1 MAENVVDALLVTFGI
16 DNSEYVHGVDEAVEK
31 TREFSEKAPREAEH
45 GLKSIEQKFGATFQG
60 IFRSFIAPLTAA
72 LGATG
77 LFSQYTAAADRIG
90 KTAKRIGMDAQE
102 LQAWGEAA
110 KRAGGSTEGFM
121 HSVESLNFRL
131 SRMQLMGGKG
141 PLAKLFGDLH
151 ISATE
156 NGRLKDTFQILRE
169 LAGAM
174 DKMDEAG
181 KVELGKK
188 LKIAGIDPGTIALLQ
203 MGRISMDDLIKR
215 QRDLG
220 VYTEEDFKIT
230 TKFND
235 SLSDLQQVFKALAA
249 VILRVV
255 VPPITAITKA
265 MTVVIK
271 TFREHQ
277 GFIVAGLLVISGV
290 LSGVLLKAVTA
301 LGAAL
306 APLLAPIAAIAALG
320 LIFDE
325 IAVYAEGGQ
334 TALEG
339 LWKAIG
345 TPEDFRAVGKAAQ
358 DFGKELWDATK
369 SIGKELGGGLVNALK
384 NAFEKIDTN
393 KFAAGLKKTWDSFV
407 KMAERVGK
415 LFSGI
420 VKAVGSIFEPSDPGG
435 GWSLL
440 DAIIDG
446 ISSALSTV
454 SDVAEGVF
462 NFVGSVA
469 EYISSI
475 LESDAFSGLKGIGST
490 VGDLFATAIGVGKEL
505 FGLIGDIVKSVVS
518 LFSPEKPSGEW
529 SVLRGIID
537 GIAEVIK
544 LMVGWVTDLL
554 NAVKRVIQWIRSW
567 GGNSEEEENKAR
579 TQILGQQTEDQYV
592 AAEAQKLKSGNPSMS
607 DAEAQTAAKKQL
619 DKKIDQQ
626 VAATRVQDSYDLA
639 LFEVGL
645 GGMLEQAPQT
655 EPKSENP
662 APVAKQAAVT
672 EPPAPAPTPAEKPE
686 VKPAPA
692 PVVKPAPK
700 STPAP
705 KPAVK
710 PAPAAQAAPAPK
722 TAAKPAA
729 KPAPAQAAKPTAK
742 PAAPKAAQKG
752 GDGLAGTVKSI
763 LDVLLT
769 ISANVGSLGAV
780 AAKIP
785 DMGSIAQTYNTR
797 NEQNNRYE
805 TRIETINVNAPAA
818 TNAEGI
824 AREFPAAIRNRT
836 PNLASANAGVFG
848 S

>member
-16 DNSEYVHGVDEAVEK
+16 DNSEYVRGVDEAVEK

-230 TKFND
+230 AKFND
-235 SLSDLQQVFKALAA
+235 ALSDLQQVFKALAA

-255 VPPITAITKA
+255 VPPITAITEA
-265 MTVVIK
+265 MAVVIK

-301 LGAAL
+301 LGTALAPLL

-345 TPEDFRAVGKAAQ
+345 TPEDFRAVGKAVKDFAQ
-358 DFGKELWDATK
+358 DAWDTLGKLAKQLFDVLSPLADVFAPLLEAVGSVATAMLQLIFPVDDLF
-369 SIGKELGGGLVNALK
+369 SPGEPGSGWSALK
-384 NAFEKIDTN
+384 QIVGVIAD
-393 KFAAGLKKTWDSFV
+393 ALSFV
-407 KMAERVGK
+407 
-415 LFSGI
+415 LGI
-420 VKAVGSIFEPSDPGG
+420 VKDVFDWIGDMTARAREALKSFEFVKTVRGWIDDLFSAIRGLFSPGQPGSE
-435 GWSLL
+435 WNALR
-440 DAIIDG
+440 AIIDG
-446 ISSALSTV
+446 MKAAIDFALDSVKRLLEWVNKLLTGIRAWWN
-454 SDVAEGVF
+454 SGEIGVADAKKEIAGDK
-462 NFVGSVA
+462 GEA
-469 EYISSI
+469 EYIKERAAAIKKASPKLTDEQATATAKKE
-475 LESDAFSGLKGIGST
+475 LESDA
-490 VGDLFATAIGVGKEL
+490 
-505 FGLIGDIVKSVVS
+505 
-518 LFSPEKPSGEW
+518 
-529 SVLRGIID
+529 
-537 GIAEVIK
+537 
-544 LMVGWVTDLL
+544 
-554 NAVKRVIQWIRSW
+554 
-567 GGNSEEEENKAR
+567 
-579 TQILGQQTEDQYV
+579 
-592 AAEAQKLKSGNPSMS
+592 KLKSDYDVLRSYDKGLRDTTLQEMGYSQQQIDDFEERYINNAPAKPVQSAS
-607 DAEAQTAAKKQL
+607 QVQVVEPAAKS
-619 DKKIDQQ
+619 
-626 VAATRVQDSYDLA
+626 VAA
-639 LFEVGL
+639 
-645 GGMLEQAPQT
+645 
-655 EPKSENP
+655 
-662 APVAKQAAVT
+662 
-672 EPPAPAPTPAEKPE
+672 PAPAAKPE

-692 PVVKPAPK
+692 PVAKPTPK
-700 STPAP
+700 TTPAS

-710 PAPAAQAAPAPK
+710 PAPAVQAAPAPK
-722 TAAKPAA
+722 TAAKPAT

-742 PAAPKAAQKG
+742 PAAPKVAQKG

-785 DMGSIAQTYNTR
+785 DMGNVTQTYNTR

-824 AREFPAAIRNRT
+824 ARELPAAIRNRT